1 MHGGGLLQHD
11 RHHHQPLPARLHRGV
26 QVQLCFNV
34 TMYWIGVVN
43 PIMTNGFYL
52 KVLPR
57 VPRHQPHGARQE
69 EEAPALPTAI
79 HDRST

>member
-1 MHGGGLLQHD
+1 MVQDDPGLCLAVHGGGLLQHD

-43 PIMTNGFYL
+43 PIMT
-52 KVLPR
+52 
-57 VPRHQPHGARQE
+57 
-69 EEAPALPTAI
+69 
-79 HDRST
+79 